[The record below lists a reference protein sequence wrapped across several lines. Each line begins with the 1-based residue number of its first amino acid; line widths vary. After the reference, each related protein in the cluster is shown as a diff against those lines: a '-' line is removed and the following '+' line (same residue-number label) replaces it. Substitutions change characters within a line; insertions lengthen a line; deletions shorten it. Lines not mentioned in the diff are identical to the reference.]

1 MPVLLKNSIFDTQR
15 SIFTPATGVTAQP
28 TTYLSNQV
36 GRIAQMAVTDY
47 TFLPE
52 GALKSEFTLNVN
64 MAVDVQIGDL
74 LVNIR
79 LNDGI
84 TSWLTLSAN
93 ESWKVLFIHPT
104 PPGFLAN
111 KRCFIGRFIGGGV
124 ATT

>member
-1 MPVLLKNSIFDTQR
+1 MPVLLKNCVFDTQR
-15 SIFTPATGVTAQP
+15 STFTPSTGVTTQP
-28 TTYLSNQV
+28 TTYLRDQV
-36 GRIAQMAVTDY
+36 GRIAQLSVTDY

-52 GALKSEFTLNVN
+52 GALKSEFSLNTD
-64 MAVDVQIGDL
+64 MTVDVQLGDL
-74 LVNIR
+74 LINIR
-79 LNDGI
+79 LNDGV

-111 KRCFIGRFIGGGV
+111 RRCYIGRYTGGGP